1 MVRRRKISQ
10 AGVQQHP
17 AETLDNEIP
26 AAAVPDGS
34 GTDKTGDI
42 MTEHPM
48 SNYRAAYE
56 LGHSV
61 NNGMELVVE
70 CLEWI
75 LKRKDGLIRRL
86 REGSISKDEFN
97 EDMAEIRLLHQ
108 QVKEFSEQLDSFQK
122 KVKKVF
128 ENDENN
134 N

>member
-1 MVRRRKISQ
+1 
-10 AGVQQHP
+10 
-17 AETLDNEIP
+17 
-26 AAAVPDGS
+26 
-34 GTDKTGDI
+34 

-48 SNYRAAYE
+48 SKYRAAYE
-56 LGHSV
+56 SGHSV

-86 REGSISKDEFN
+86 REGSISRDEFN

-108 QVKEFSEQLDSFQK
+108 QVKEFSEQLDLFQK

-128 ENDENN
+128 ENDENSN
-134 N
+134 